1 MGIICSKCG
10 FEIDEGYKFCPNCG
24 SKVTQEESS
33 KERYKF
39 CPKCA
44 SKISADAKICPICGI
59 NFDGKFRQIA
69 NKYSDNKSI
78 NKILDLGA
86 SMTMNSNIF
95 NSNTLIKIGW
105 EDEDPA
111 FLHVYNSIAEDYL
124 KKLFILERETVV
136 VGDSNIIVAPV
147 KRSPTSDLS
156 FEDGVKFY
164 ENLLQKTIE
173 DLNEAKQTG
182 NFNKEEYY
190 RKKYKES
197 KIELFSNYPL

>member
-1 MGIICSKCG
+1 MRICSKCG
-10 FEIDEGYKFCPNCG
+10 FEIDDKNKFCPNCG
-24 SKVTQEESS
+24 SKVPQDESS

-39 CPKCA
+39 CPKCG
-44 SKISADAKICPICGI
+44 SKISADTKICPNCGI
-59 NFDGKFRQIA
+59 NFKGKFRKIA

-86 SMTMNSNIF
+86 SMTFNSNIL
-95 NSNTLIKIGW
+95 NSNKLIKKEW

-136 VGDSNIIVAPV
+136 VGDSTEFFVAPI
-147 KRSPTSDLS
+147 KRAPTRDLS
-156 FEDGVKFY
+156 FEEGVKFY

-173 DLNEAKQTG
+173 DLNEAKQKE
-182 NFNKEEYY
+182 NFNKEEYN

-197 KIELFSNYPL
+197 KIELFSNYSL